1 MSENALL
8 KALHETI
15 APARV
20 YTDQQTL
27 SVLARDA
34 LHPGRLPGWSVAQPL
49 CVVRPEHTAEVAAVL
64 RFATTHRIP
73 VIPVGGGSGLMGGA
87 ASVVPGLVLD
97 LRGLQA
103 IHIRPADR
111 MADAGAGVTIQ
122 ALNQAAAPHGLMCA
136 HDPWTVAVA
145 TVGGT
150 IGTNSLGYL
159 GGKYGAMGDQVLGV
173 EAVLPTGEIIT
184 TRAVEKSS
192 TGPGLHRL
200 FIGAEGCFGIV
211 TRATLR
217 LFPIPQERLLQGWE
231 FAHFDLG
238 FTAIQ
243 ALLQAGVRPG
253 LLEYSDEGPAVD
265 YAPPATLLM
274 SFEGPRRVAQA
285 EAEEAL
291 SLCTAHQG
299 RQLPQYHAEEF
310 WAQRHDSGDAYAAAR
325 AAGQTWNRYL
335 RRHPLDYL
343 HVALP
348 PSAVLDY
355 RHQSLEILAQH
366 RLHVLHTGLWGH
378 AGLFNIA
385 FSGADAT
392 TFATVQSVLLQLCQD
407 LHGAMEYCHGV
418 GVRLAPLM
426 EREHGAGLEVLR
438 RLKQCLDPQGILNP
452 GKLDLDTASFPKPP
466 LPLGGFNGG

>member
-8 KALHETI
+8 QALQEAVTPHK
-15 APARV
+15 V
-20 YTDQQTL
+20 YTDHNTL
-27 SVLARDA
+27 NVLARDA
-34 LHPGRLPGWSVAQPL
+34 LHPGRMPGWTVAKPL
-49 CVVRPEHTAEVAAVL
+49 CVVRPEHTAEVAAVVRL
-64 RFATTHRIP
+64 ASTYGVP
-73 VIPVGGGSGLMGGA
+73 VIPIGGGSGLMGGA
-87 ASVVPGLVLD
+87 ASLVPGLVLD
-97 LRGLQA
+97 LRGLQE

-111 MADAGAGVTIQ
+111 MADVGTGVTIQ
-122 ALNQAAAPHGLMCA
+122 ALNQAAAPHGLMCG

-173 EAVLPTGEIIT
+173 EAVLPTGEVIA

-217 LFPIPQERLLQGWE
+217 LFPLPQARLLQAWE
-231 FAHFDLG
+231 FADFAAG
-238 FTAIQ
+238 FTAIN
-243 ALLQAGVRPG
+243 ALLQAGLRPG
-253 LLEYSDEGPAVD
+253 LLEYSDESPAVD
-265 YAPPATLLM
+265 YMPPATLIM

-291 SLCTAHQG
+291 HLCTAHQG
-299 RQLPQYHAEEF
+299 RQLPPGHAETF

-325 AAGQTWNRYL
+325 AAGHTWNRYL

-348 PSAVLDY
+348 PSAVLDF
-355 RHQSLEILAQH
+355 RRQSLKILAQH
-366 RLHVLHTGLWGH
+366 RLHALQTGLWCH

-392 TFATVQSVLLQLCQD
+392 TFTAVQMVLLQLCQD
-407 LHGAMEYCHGV
+407 FHGAMEYCHGV

-426 EREHGAGLEVLR
+426 EREHGVGLEVLR
-438 RLKQCLDPQGILNP
+438 RLKQCLDPRGILNP
-452 GKLDLDTASFPKPP
+452 GKLDLVTAPGPGP
-466 LPLGGFNGG
+466 VPGP

>member
-8 KALHETI
+8 KALYETI

-49 CVVRPEHTAEVAAVL
+49 CVVRPEHTAEVAAVI
-64 RFATTHRIP
+64 RFATGHRIP
-73 VIPVGGGSGLMGGA
+73 IIPIGGGSGLMGGA

-97 LRGLQA
+97 LRGLQE

-111 MADAGAGVTIQ
+111 MAEAGAGVTIQ

-217 LFPIPQERLLQGWE
+217 LFPIPQERLLQAWE
-231 FAHFDLG
+231 FENFEVG
-238 FTAIQ
+238 FKAIN
-243 ALLQAGVRPG
+243 ALLQVGLRPG
-253 LLEYSDEGPAVD
+253 LLEYNEDDPAVD
-265 YAPPATLLM
+265 YAPPATLLL
-274 SFEGPRRVAQA
+274 SFEGTRRVAQV
-285 EAEEAL
+285 EAEDAL

-299 RQLPQYHAEEF
+299 RQLPQHHAEEF
-310 WAQRHDSGDAYAAAR
+310 WAQRHDSGNAYAAAR

-355 RHQSLEILAQH
+355 RHRSLAILAQNH
-366 RLHVLHTGLWGH
+366 LHVVHTGLWGH

-392 TFATVQSVLLQLCQD
+392 TFATVQAVLLQLCQD

-426 EREHGAGLEVLR
+426 QREHGAGLEVLR

-452 GKLDLDTASFPKPP
+452 GKLALDTASFPS
-466 LPLGGFNGG
+466 LEGSEGVRG

>member
-1 MSENALL
+1 MAANALL
-8 KALHETI
+8 TALHETI

-20 YTDQQTL
+20 FTDEPTL
-27 SVLARDA
+27 RLLAQDA
-34 LHPGRLPGWSVAQPL
+34 LHPGRQPGWAVTQPL
-49 CVVRPEHTAEVAAVL
+49 CVVRPQTTAEVAAVL
-64 RFATTHRIP
+64 RLATAHRLP
-73 VIPVGGGSGLMGGA
+73 VIPIGGGSGLMGGA
-87 ASVVPGLVLD
+87 ASVVPGLVID
-97 LRGLQA
+97 LRGLQT

-111 MADAGAGVTIQ
+111 MADVGAGVTIQ

-150 IGTNSLGYL
+150 IGTNSLGYV

-173 EAVLPTGEIIT
+173 EAVLPSGEVIT

-217 LFPIPQERLLQGWE
+217 LFPIPQERLLQAWE
-231 FAHFDLG
+231 FEHFDAG

-243 ALLQAGVRPG
+243 ALLQSGLRPG
-253 LLEYSDEGPAVD
+253 LLEYGDNSPAVD
-265 YAPPATLLM
+265 YAPPATLLL
-274 SFEGPRRVAQA
+274 SFEGPPRVAQA

-291 SLCTAHQG
+291 SLCTAYQG
-299 RQLPQYHAEEF
+299 RPLPQQRATTF

-325 AAGQTWNRYL
+325 AAGQTWHRPL
-335 RRHPLDYL
+335 PHHPRDFL

-348 PSAVLDY
+348 PSVVPVY
-355 RHQSLEILAQH
+355 RRQSLEILAQQ
-366 RLHVLHTGLWGH
+366 RLHVRHTGLWCH
-378 AGLFNIA
+378 AGLFNIG

-392 TFATVQSVLLQLCQD
+392 QFAAVQSMLLQRCQD
-407 LHGAMEYCHGV
+407 LHGTMEYCHGV

-426 EREHGAGLEVLR
+426 QREHGAGLEMLR
-438 RLKQCLDPQGILNP
+438 RLKRCLDPQGVLNP
-452 GKLDLDTASFPKPP
+452 GKLDLTTDPTAHPSP
-466 LPLGGFNGG
+466 

>member
-49 CVVRPEHTAEVAAVL
+49 CVVRPEHTAEVAAVI
-64 RFATTHRIP
+64 RCATIHRIP

-97 LRGLQA
+97 LRGLQD

-111 MADAGAGVTIQ
+111 MAEAGAGVTIQ
-122 ALNQAAAPHGLMCA
+122 ALNQAAAPYGLMCA

-217 LFPIPQERLLQGWE
+217 LFPIPQERLLQAWE

-243 ALLQAGVRPG
+243 ALLQAGLRPG
-253 LLEYSDEGPAVD
+253 LLEYNDEGPAVD
-265 YAPPATLLM
+265 YAPPATLLL
-274 SFEGPRRVAQA
+274 SFEGPRRVARA

-291 SLCTAHQG
+291 SLGIEHQG
-299 RQLPQYHAEEF
+299 RQLPQHHAEVF
-310 WAQRHDSGDAYAAAR
+310 WAQRHDSGNAYAAAR
-325 AAGQTWNRYL
+325 AAGHTWNRYL
-335 RRHPLDYL
+335 QRHPLDYL

-355 RHQSLEILAQH
+355 RHQSLEILAQR

-392 TFATVQSVLLQLCQD
+392 TFAAVQSVLLQLCQD

-452 GKLDLDTASFPKPP
+452 GKLDLMAGHAP
-466 LPLGGFNGG
+466 

>member
-8 KALHETI
+8 QALQEAMPPSKVSIDHN
-15 APARV
+15 
-20 YTDQQTL
+20 TL
-27 SVLARDA
+27 NVLARDA
-34 LHPGRLPGWSVAQPL
+34 LHPGRMPGWRVAEPL
-49 CVVRPEHTAEVAAVL
+49 CVVRPEHTAEVAVVVRLASMHGV
-64 RFATTHRIP
+64 P
-73 VIPVGGGSGLMGGA
+73 VIPIGGGSGLMGGA
-87 ASVVPGLVLD
+87 ASLVPGLVLD
-97 LRGLQA
+97 LRGLQE
-103 IHIRPADR
+103 IHVRPADR
-111 MADAGAGVTIQ
+111 MADVGAGVTIQ
-122 ALNQAAAPHGLMCA
+122 ALNQAAALHGLMCG

-150 IGTNSLGYL
+150 ISTNSLGYL

-173 EAVLPTGEIIT
+173 EAVLPTGEVIA

-217 LFPIPQERLLQGWE
+217 LFPLPQARLLQAWE
-231 FAHFDLG
+231 FADFAAG
-238 FTAIQ
+238 FTAIN
-243 ALLQAGVRPG
+243 ALLQAGLRPG
-253 LLEYSDEGPAVD
+253 LLEYSDESPAVD
-265 YAPPATLLM
+265 YMPPATLIV

-285 EAEEAL
+285 EAEEAMHV
-291 SLCTAHQG
+291 CIAHQG
-299 RQLPQYHAEEF
+299 RQLPPGHAETF

-325 AAGQTWNRYL
+325 AAGHTWNRYL

-355 RHQSLEILAQH
+355 RRQSLEILTQH
-366 RLHVLHTGLWGH
+366 RLHALQTGLWCH

-392 TFATVQSVLLQLCQD
+392 TFTAVQMVLLQLCQD
-407 LHGAMEYCHGV
+407 FHGAMEYCHGV

-426 EREHGAGLEVLR
+426 EREHGMGLEALR

-452 GKLDLDTASFPKPP
+452 GKLDLVTAPGLESAP
-466 LPLGGFNGG
+466 GA

>member
-173 EAVLPTGEIIT
+173 EAVLPTGDS
-184 TRAVEKSS
+184 VCS
-192 TGPGLHRL
+192 
-200 FIGAEGCFGIV
+200 
-211 TRATLR
+211 
-217 LFPIPQERLLQGWE
+217 
-231 FAHFDLG
+231 
-238 FTAIQ
+238 
-243 ALLQAGVRPG
+243 
-253 LLEYSDEGPAVD
+253 
-265 YAPPATLLM
+265 
-274 SFEGPRRVAQA
+274 
-285 EAEEAL
+285 L
-291 SLCTAHQG
+291 SL
-299 RQLPQYHAEEF
+299 LL
-310 WAQRHDSGDAYAAAR
+310 S
-325 AAGQTWNRYL
+325 L
-335 RRHPLDYL
+335 L
-343 HVALP
+343 HC
-348 PSAVLDY
+348 S
-355 RHQSLEILAQH
+355 
-366 RLHVLHTGLWGH
+366 
-378 AGLFNIA
+378 
-385 FSGADAT
+385 
-392 TFATVQSVLLQLCQD
+392 
-407 LHGAMEYCHGV
+407 M
-418 GVRLAPLM
+418 
-426 EREHGAGLEVLR
+426 
-438 RLKQCLDPQGILNP
+438 
-452 GKLDLDTASFPKPP
+452 
-466 LPLGGFNGG
+466 

>member
-97 LRGLQA
+97 LRGLQD

-310 WAQRHDSGDAYAAAR
+310 WAQRHDSGNAYAAAR

>member
-1 MSENALL
+1 MPENALL

-49 CVVRPEHTAEVAAVL
+49 CVVRPEHTAEVAAVI
-64 RFATTHRIP
+64 RFATTHRLP

-97 LRGLQA
+97 LRGLQG

-217 LFPIPQERLLQGWE
+217 LFPIPQERLLQAWE
-231 FAHFDLG
+231 FEHFDLG

-243 ALLQAGVRPG
+243 ALLQAGLRPG

-274 SFEGPRRVAQA
+274 SFEGPRRVAQV

-299 RQLPQYHAEEF
+299 RQLPQHHAEEF

-392 TFATVQSVLLQLCQD
+392 TFAAVQSVLLQLCQD

-452 GKLDLDTASFPKPP
+452 GKLDLATSHA
-466 LPLGGFNGG
+466 L

>member
-1 MSENALL
+1 MSDNALL
-8 KALHETI
+8 TALYETI
-15 APARV
+15 PPTRV
-20 YTDQQTL
+20 YTDAQTL
-27 SVLARDA
+27 GVLARDA
-34 LHPGRLPGWSVAQPL
+34 LHPGRLPGWSVVEPL
-49 CVVRPEHTAEVAAVL
+49 CVVRPEETAEVAAVM
-64 RFATTHRIP
+64 RFASTHRIP
-73 VIPVGGGSGLMGGA
+73 VIPIGGGSGLMGGA

-97 LRGLQA
+97 LRGLQD
-103 IHIRPADR
+103 IHMRPADR
-111 MADAGAGVTIQ
+111 MADVGAGVTLQ

-150 IGTNSLGYL
+150 ISTNSLGYL

-173 EAVLPTGEIIT
+173 EAVLPTGEVVT

-217 LFPIPQERLLQGWE
+217 LFPIPQARLLQAWE
-231 FAHFDLG
+231 FEHFAAG
-238 FTAIQ
+238 FSAIN

-253 LLEYSDEGPAVD
+253 LLEYGDEGPAVD
-265 YAPPATLLM
+265 HAPPATLLL

-291 SLCTAHQG
+291 SLCTEHQG
-299 RQLPQYHAEEF
+299 RALPQRYVEAF
-310 WAQRHDSGDAYAAAR
+310 WDQRHDSGDAYAAAR
-325 AAGQTWNRYL
+325 AAGDTWTRSL

-355 RHQSLEILAQH
+355 RRQSLEILAQH
-366 RLHVLHTGLWGH
+366 RLYVRQTGLWGH

-392 TFATVQSVLLQLCQD
+392 TFTAVQMVLLQLCQD

-426 EREHGAGLEVLR
+426 EREHGVGLEVMR
-438 RLKQCLDPQGILNP
+438 RLKRWLDPQDILNP
-452 GKLDLDTASFPKPP
+452 GKLGLDTGDGHHHPRT
-466 LPLGGFNGG
+466 

>member
-1 MSENALL
+1 MSGNVLLQALQEAVTAS
-8 KALHETI
+8 K
-15 APARV
+15 V
-20 YTDQQTL
+20 YTDHNTL
-27 SVLARDA
+27 NVLARDA
-34 LHPGRLPGWSVAQPL
+34 LHPGRMPGWTVAEPL
-49 CVVRPEHTAEVAAVL
+49 CVVRPEHTAEVAAVVRL
-64 RFATTHRIP
+64 ASAHGVP
-73 VIPVGGGSGLMGGA
+73 VIPIGGGSGLMGGA
-87 ASVVPGLVLD
+87 ASLVPGLVLD
-97 LRGLQA
+97 LRGLQE
-103 IHIRPADR
+103 IHVRPADR
-111 MADAGAGVTIQ
+111 MADVGAGVTIQ

-211 TRATLR
+211 SRATLR
-217 LFPIPQERLLQGWE
+217 LFPIPQERLLQAWE
-231 FAHFDLG
+231 FAHFDPG

-285 EAEEAL
+285 EAKEAL

-299 RQLPQYHAEEF
+299 RQLPQHHAEEF
-310 WAQRHDSGDAYAAAR
+310 SAQRHDSGDAYAAAR

-366 RLHVLHTGLWGH
+366 RLHALQTGLWCH

-392 TFATVQSVLLQLCQD
+392 TFTAVQMVLLQLCQN

-426 EREHGAGLEVLR
+426 EREHGTGLEVLR
-438 RLKQCLDPQGILNP
+438 RLKQCLDPQSILNP
-452 GKLDLDTASFPKPP
+452 GKLALVTVPNLASAA
-466 LPLGGFNGG
+466 GS

>member
-1 MSENALL
+1 MSQNALL
-8 KALHETI
+8 QALQEAVTVSK
-15 APARV
+15 V
-20 YTDQQTL
+20 YTDHNTL
-27 SVLARDA
+27 NVLARDA
-34 LHPGRLPGWSVAQPL
+34 LHPGRMPGWTVAEPL
-49 CVVRPEHTAEVAAVL
+49 CVVRPEHTAEVAAVVRL
-64 RFATTHRIP
+64 ASTHGVP
-73 VIPVGGGSGLMGGA
+73 VIPIGGGSGLMGGA
-87 ASVVPGLVLD
+87 ASLVPGVVLD
-97 LRGLQA
+97 LRGLQE
-103 IHIRPADR
+103 IHVRPADR
-111 MADAGAGVTIQ
+111 MVDVGTGVTIQ
-122 ALNQAAAPHGLMCA
+122 ALNQAAAPHGLMCG

-173 EAVLPTGEIIT
+173 EAVLPTGEVIT

-217 LFPIPQERLLQGWE
+217 LFPLPQARLLQAWE
-231 FAHFDLG
+231 FADFATG
-238 FTAIQ
+238 FTAIN
-243 ALLQAGVRPG
+243 ALLQAGLRPG
-253 LLEYSDEGPAVD
+253 LLEYSDESPAVD
-265 YAPPATLLM
+265 YTPPATLIV
-274 SFEGPRRVAQA
+274 SFEGPRQVAQA
-285 EAEEAL
+285 EAEEAVH
-291 SLCTAHQG
+291 LCIAHQG
-299 RQLPQYHAEEF
+299 RQLPLGHAETF
-310 WAQRHDSGDAYAAAR
+310 WAQRHESGDAYAAAR
-325 AAGQTWNRYL
+325 AAGHTWNRYL

-355 RHQSLEILAQH
+355 RRQSLEILAQH
-366 RLHVLHTGLWGH
+366 RLHALQTGLWCH

-392 TFATVQSVLLQLCQD
+392 TFTAVQMVLLQLCQE

-426 EREHGAGLEVLR
+426 QREHGVGLEVLR

-452 GKLDLDTASFPKPP
+452 GKLDLVIVPALGPTA
-466 LPLGGFNGG
+466 GT

>member
-8 KALHETI
+8 TALYETI

-20 YTDQQTL
+20 YTDQPTL
-27 SVLARDA
+27 DVLARDA

-49 CVVRPEHTAEVAAVL
+49 CVVRPEHTVEVAAVIRL
-64 RFATTHRIP
+64 AMTHGIP

-87 ASVVPGLVLD
+87 ASVVSGLVLD
-97 LRGLQA
+97 LRGLQD
-103 IHIRPADR
+103 IHVRPADR

-150 IGTNSLGYL
+150 IGTNSLGYV

-173 EAVLPTGEIIT
+173 EAVLPTGEIVT

-217 LFPIPQERLLQGWE
+217 LFPIPQERLLQAWE
-231 FAHFDLG
+231 FEHFDLG

-243 ALLQAGVRPG
+243 ALLQAGVRPA
-253 LLEYSDEGPAVD
+253 LLEYGDASPAVD

-285 EAEEAL
+285 EAEETL
-291 SLCTAHQG
+291 SLCTAYQG
-299 RQLPQYHAEEF
+299 RPLPPHHAEEF
-310 WAQRHDSGDAYAAAR
+310 WAQRHDSGNAYAEAR
-325 AAGQTWNRYL
+325 AAGHTWNRYL

-355 RHQSLEILAQH
+355 RRQSLEILAQH
-366 RLHVLHTGLWGH
+366 RLHVRQTGLWGH

-385 FSGADAT
+385 FSGADPTA
-392 TFATVQSVLLQLCQD
+392 FAGMQVRLLQLCQD

-452 GKLDLDTASFPKPP
+452 GKLDLTGHAA
-466 LPLGGFNGG
+466 

>member
-27 SVLARDA
+27 GVLARDA
-34 LHPGRLPGWSVAQPL
+34 LHPGRLPGWTVAEPL
-49 CVVRPEHTAEVAAVL
+49 CVVRPEHTAEVAAVI

-73 VIPVGGGSGLMGGA
+73 VFPVGGGSGLMGGA

-97 LRGLQA
+97 LRGLQD

-159 GGKYGAMGDQVLGV
+159 GGKYGAMGDQVLGL
-173 EAVLPTGEIIT
+173 EAVLPTGAIIT

-217 LFPIPQERLLQGWE
+217 LFPIPQQRLLQAWE

-238 FTAIQ
+238 FTAIN
-243 ALLQAGVRPG
+243 ALLQTGLRPG
-253 LLEYSDEGPAVD
+253 LLEYGDESPAVD
-265 YAPPATLLM
+265 YAPPATLLL

-291 SLCTAHQG
+291 SLCTEHKG
-299 RQLPQYHAEEF
+299 RQLPQRRAEVF
-310 WAQRHDSGDAYAAAR
+310 WEQRHDSGDAYAAAR

-355 RHQSLEILAQH
+355 RRQSLEILAQH
-366 RLHVLHTGLWGH
+366 RLHVLQTGLWGH
-378 AGLFNIA
+378 AGLFNMA
-385 FSGADAT
+385 FAGADAT
-392 TFATVQSVLLQLCQD
+392 TFAAVQSVLLQLCQD

-452 GKLDLDTASFPKPP
+452 GKLDLDTASPPKPRS
-466 LPLGGFNGG
+466 L